1 MFTRDI
7 RSMFT
12 PKRINSFFHYLVIIF
27 LAILVVFP
35 IFWMLMSSVK
45 PVAEIISI
53 PFQLFPSTLR
63 WENFSEAWNSAP
75 FSRYLVNSLIFT
87 ISTTA
92 GGLFIASMAGY
103 GFTKFRWRGRNTA
116 FLFILAT
123 MMLPVE
129 VIIVPLFLIVKQFGW
144 INTYQGLIIP
154 VMVDAFAIFF
164 MRQFIR
170 SIPDDYIDSA
180 RIDGASEF
188 QIFFK
193 IVIPLATPA
202 LAGLGMI
209 KAIVNWD
216 QILWPLIA
224 VSSDELKVLP
234 IGLASLQ
241 SSLQNHVNWRI
252 AIAVV
257 LSLPMFLVLLVGGR
271 RVMNMSALSG
281 IK

>member
-1 MFTRDI
+1 
-7 RSMFT
+7 
-12 PKRINSFFHYLVIIF
+12 
-27 LAILVVFP
+27 
-35 IFWMLMSSVK
+35 MSSVK
-45 PVAEIISI
+45 PVADIISI

-75 FSRYLVNSLIFT
+75 FSRYLVNSIIFT
-87 ISTTA
+87 ICTTV

-103 GFTKFRWRGRNTA
+103 GFTKFKWRGRNIA

-164 MRQFIR
+164 MRQFIQ

-180 RIDGASEF
+180 RLDGASEF
-188 QIFFK
+188 QIFFR

-209 KAIVNWD
+209 KTIVNWD

-241 SSLQNHVNWRI
+241 SSLQNPVNWRI
-252 AIAVV
+252 AIAVI
-257 LSLPMFLVLLVGGR
+257 LSLPMVLVLLIGGR
-271 RVMNMSALSG
+271 RVMDMSALSG